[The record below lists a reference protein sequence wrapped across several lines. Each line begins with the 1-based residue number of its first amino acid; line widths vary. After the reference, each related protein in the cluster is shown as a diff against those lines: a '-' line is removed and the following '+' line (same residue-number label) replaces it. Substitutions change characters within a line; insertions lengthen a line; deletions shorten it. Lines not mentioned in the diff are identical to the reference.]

1 MAALGLSLV
10 AVSGGY
16 SLVLAQGL
24 LIVVASLAAEHGLM
38 LMSMSS
44 VAVVCVSCPVMSNS
58 FQSHGLWPTRLLC
71 PWDSPGKNTGVGCH
85 ALLQGIFPTQGLNL
99 RLSCLL
105 GWQAGSLP
113 LAQPELRCT
122 GLVAPRHVGSSW
134 TRDRACVPC
143 IVKQILTTGPPGK
156 PKTPYSDTT
165 WRPASRSRTG
175 HLGVSTDS
183 SIL

>member
-1 MAALGLSLV
+1 MNFYFWLHRVFVAALGLSLV

-71 PWDSPGKNTGVGCH
+71 PWDSPGKNT
-85 ALLQGIFPTQGLNL
+85 
-99 RLSCLL
+99 
-105 GWQAGSLP
+105 
-113 LAQPELRCT
+113 
-122 GLVAPRHVGSSW
+122 
-134 TRDRACVPC
+134 
-143 IVKQILTTGPPGK
+143 
-156 PKTPYSDTT
+156 
-165 WRPASRSRTG
+165 
-175 HLGVSTDS
+175 
-183 SIL
+183 